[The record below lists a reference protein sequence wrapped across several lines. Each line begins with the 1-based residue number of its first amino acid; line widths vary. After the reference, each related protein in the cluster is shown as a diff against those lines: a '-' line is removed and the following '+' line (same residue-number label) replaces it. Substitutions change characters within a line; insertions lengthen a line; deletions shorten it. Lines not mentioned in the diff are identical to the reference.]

1 MASTYLGS
9 YVSNCDGRVLPA
21 QWKNDEMDGEV
32 VCTFVFGFNAA
43 KEVQL
48 YKNGE
53 FISKRGY
60 DTAKVSEVKL
70 KSTPACNL
78 ESSTSAC
85 AQEF

>member
-1 MASTYLGS
+1 
-9 YVSNCDGRVLPA
+9 
-21 QWKNDEMDGEV
+21 MDGEV

-60 DTAKVSEVKL
+60 DTAKVSLVKL
-70 KSTPACNL
+70 KSTPIACNL
-78 ESSTSAC
+78 ESSARAY